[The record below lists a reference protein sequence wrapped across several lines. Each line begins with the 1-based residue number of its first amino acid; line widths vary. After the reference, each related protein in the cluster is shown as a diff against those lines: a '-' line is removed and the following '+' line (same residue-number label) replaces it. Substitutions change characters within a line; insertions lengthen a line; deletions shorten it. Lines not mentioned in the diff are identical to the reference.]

1 MEIWLAVILL
11 LVGFVLL
18 VKGADFFVDGASN
31 IARYLKISS
40 LIIGLTVVAFGTSLP
55 EAAVSISGV
64 IQGIDDVSFGNIIGS
79 NIFNLL
85 LILGVSTLI
94 LPVVVNEEILKR
106 DLPISILAAII
117 IIPMYYFLHENGS
130 SALVRFEGLILILLL
145 AGFMFLMFKSA
156 NKTRNDI
163 INSSTLQ
170 DSNKSN
176 PKEIEAPTMSKSKS
190 IVLVLIGLIGIVAG
204 GIMVTNGAKE
214 IALFFGMSE
223 WLVGLT
229 IVSVGTSLP
238 ELVTSITAA
247 MKKENDIAVGNVVGS
262 NIFNLLFI
270 LGFSSLVS
278 PVKINSTAI
287 FDLIFLVVISIIV
300 LLFAFRER
308 KLGRVEGGFLTLMY
322 LGYLVYIIIR
332 DIPSI

>member
-40 LIIGLTVVAFGTSLP
+40 LIIGLTVVSFGTSLP

-85 LILGVSTLI
+85 LILGVSALI

-270 LGFSSLVS
+270 LGVSSLVS

>member
-55 EAAVSISGV
+55 EAAVSISGA

-85 LILGVSTLI
+85 LILGVSALI

-130 SALVRFEGLILILLL
+130 SALVRFEGLILILLF

-170 DSNKSN
+170 DSNKSK

>member
-85 LILGVSTLI
+85 LILGVSALI

-170 DSNKSN
+170 DSNKSK

-262 NIFNLLFI
+262 NIFNILFI

-300 LLFAFRER
+300 LIFAFRER

>member
-40 LIIGLTVVAFGTSLP
+40 LIIGLTVVSFGTSLP

-85 LILGVSTLI
+85 LILGVSALI

>member
-85 LILGVSTLI
+85 LILGVSALI

-300 LLFAFRER
+300 LIFAFRER

>member
-85 LILGVSTLI
+85 LILGVSALI

>member
-85 LILGVSTLI
+85 LILGVSALI

-170 DSNKSN
+170 DSNKSK

-262 NIFNLLFI
+262 NIFNLLFM
-270 LGFSSLVS
+270 
-278 PVKINSTAI
+278 
-287 FDLIFLVVISIIV
+287 
-300 LLFAFRER
+300 E
-308 KLGRVEGGFLTLMY
+308 
-322 LGYLVYIIIR
+322 
-332 DIPSI
+332 

>member
-85 LILGVSTLI
+85 LILGVSALI

-170 DSNKSN
+170 DSNKSK

-300 LLFAFRER
+300 LIFAFRER

-332 DIPSI
+332 DIPSM

>member
-79 NIFNLL
+79 NILNLL
-85 LILGVSTLI
+85 LILGVSALI

-170 DSNKSN
+170 DSNKSK
-176 PKEIEAPTMSKSKS
+176 PTEIEAPTMSKSKS

-287 FDLIFLVVISIIV
+287 FDLFFLVVISIIV
-300 LLFAFRER
+300 LIFAFRER

>member
-40 LIIGLTVVAFGTSLP
+40 LIIGLTVVSFGTSLP

-85 LILGVSTLI
+85 LILGVSALI

-332 DIPSI
+332 DIPSM

>member
-85 LILGVSTLI
+85 LILGVSALI

-130 SALVRFEGLILILLL
+130 NALVRFEGLILILLL

-300 LLFAFRER
+300 LIFAFRER

-332 DIPSI
+332 EIPSM

>member
-85 LILGVSTLI
+85 LILGVSALI

-170 DSNKSN
+170 DSNKSK

-300 LLFAFRER
+300 LIFAFRER
-308 KLGRVEGGFLTLMY
+308 KLGRIEGGFLTLMY

>member
-40 LIIGLTVVAFGTSLP
+40 LIIGLTVVSFGTSLP

-85 LILGVSTLI
+85 LILGVSALI

-170 DSNKSN
+170 DSNKSK

-300 LLFAFRER
+300 LIFAFRER

>member
-85 LILGVSTLI
+85 LILGVSALI

-156 NKTRNDI
+156 NKTRSDI

-300 LLFAFRER
+300 LIFAFRER

>member
-85 LILGVSTLI
+85 LILGVSALI

-163 INSSTLQ
+163 INNSTLQ
-170 DSNKSN
+170 DSNKSK

-300 LLFAFRER
+300 LIFAFRER

>member
-40 LIIGLTVVAFGTSLP
+40 LIIGLTVVSFGTSLP

-85 LILGVSTLI
+85 LILGVSALI

-170 DSNKSN
+170 DSNKSK

-262 NIFNLLFI
+262 NIFNILFI

-300 LLFAFRER
+300 LIFAFRER